1 MAEVM
6 TDKQFKTIL
15 EMVDMIL
22 DGCKDLEEAKK
33 KVQKLI
39 ENQGGKEK
47 TESFMKERDLPPLFS
62 FDNIPRQRVTEI
74 LKFVQDFVHKIKKAY
89 KNRLVNSGDDGI

>member
-1 MAEVM
+1 MAEAM

-22 DGCKDLEEAKK
+22 DGCKDLDEAKR

-39 ENQGGKEK
+39 ENQSGKK
-47 TESFMKERDLPPLFS
+47 
-62 FDNIPRQRVTEI
+62 
-74 LKFVQDFVHKIKKAY
+74 
-89 KNRLVNSGDDGI
+89 DD

>member
-1 MAEVM
+1 MVEAM

-22 DGCKDLEEAKK
+22 DGCKDLEEAKE

-39 ENQGGKEK
+39 QNQSDKKE
-47 TESFMKERDLPPLFS
+47 D
-62 FDNIPRQRVTEI
+62 
-74 LKFVQDFVHKIKKAY
+74 
-89 KNRLVNSGDDGI
+89 

>member
-1 MAEVM
+1 MVDAM

-22 DGCKDLEEAKK
+22 DGCKDLKEAKQ

-39 ENQGGKEK
+39 DNQ
-47 TESFMKERDLPPLFS
+47 
-62 FDNIPRQRVTEI
+62 
-74 LKFVQDFVHKIKKAY
+74 
-89 KNRLVNSGDDGI
+89 

>member
-1 MAEVM
+1 MTEIM

-22 DGCKDLEEAKK
+22 DGCKDLEEAKE

-39 ENQGGKEK
+39 REQN
-47 TESFMKERDLPPLFS
+47 R
-62 FDNIPRQRVTEI
+62 
-74 LKFVQDFVHKIKKAY
+74 
-89 KNRLVNSGDDGI
+89 KNDD

>member
-1 MAEVM
+1 MVDIM

-33 KVQKLI
+33 KVKKLI
-39 ENQGGKEK
+39 DNQSNKEK
-47 TESFMKERDLPPLFS
+47 ENE
-62 FDNIPRQRVTEI
+62 
-74 LKFVQDFVHKIKKAY
+74 
-89 KNRLVNSGDDGI
+89 

>member
-1 MAEVM
+1 MVEVM

-39 ENQGGKEK
+39 ENQDGKEK
-47 TESFMKERDLPPLFS
+47 TE
-62 FDNIPRQRVTEI
+62 
-74 LKFVQDFVHKIKKAY
+74 
-89 KNRLVNSGDDGI
+89 

>member
-1 MAEVM
+1 MVDIM

-22 DGCKDLEEAKK
+22 DGCKDLDEAKE

-39 ENQGGKEK
+39 EHQNSKKE
-47 TESFMKERDLPPLFS
+47 D
-62 FDNIPRQRVTEI
+62 
-74 LKFVQDFVHKIKKAY
+74 
-89 KNRLVNSGDDGI
+89 

>member
-1 MAEVM
+1 MTNAM

-22 DGCKDLEEAKK
+22 DGCKDLNEAKQ

-39 ENQGGKEK
+39 ENQSGKKDE
-47 TESFMKERDLPPLFS
+47 
-62 FDNIPRQRVTEI
+62 
-74 LKFVQDFVHKIKKAY
+74 
-89 KNRLVNSGDDGI
+89 